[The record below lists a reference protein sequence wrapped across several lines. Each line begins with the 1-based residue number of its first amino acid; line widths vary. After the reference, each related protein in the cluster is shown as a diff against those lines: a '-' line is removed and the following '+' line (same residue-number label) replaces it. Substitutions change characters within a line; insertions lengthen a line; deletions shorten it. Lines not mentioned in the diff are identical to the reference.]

1 MASRQ
6 HGELDRMMGCLS
18 GAWLQSQSILPHEEV
33 ENPLVVEGLQME
45 GREKSMH
52 PDAYENWLLN
62 HNLLAVKY
70 GMGYLT
76 PLSLSFSIS
85 EMGIVK
91 GPILWGCY
99 EDLIE

>member
-1 MASRQ
+1 MT
-6 HGELDRMMGCLS
+6 GCSS
-18 GAWLQSQSILPHEEV
+18 GTWPQRQSILPHEEV
-33 ENPLVVEGLQME
+33 ENPLVFDALQME

-62 HNLLAVKY
+62 HNLLALKY

-85 EMGIVK
+85 EMGVVK
-91 GPILWGCY
+91 GPILWGRY
-99 EDLIE
+99 QDFIEERM